1 MSTHI
6 QVRRDSSAAWDVEN
20 PKLADGEIAYD
31 KTERKLKIGDGA
43 SDWNDLGFVT
53 ATPYDDTQVQA
64 DIADNAANIAA
75 NTAAIGDKL
84 DADKIWTGT
93 EDEYNALSPD
103 ANTLY
108 FITA

>member
-6 QVRRDSSAAWDVEN
+6 QVRRDSSAAWGVEN

-43 SDWNDLGFVT
+43 SDWDQLGFVT
-53 ATPYDDTQVQA
+53 ATPYDDAEVKA
-64 DIADNAANIAA
+64 DIAA
-75 NTAAIGDKL
+75 NTAAIDTKL
-84 DADKIWTGT
+84 DANKIWTGT
-93 EDEYNALSPD
+93 QDEYDALNTPD
-103 ANTLY
+103 ADTLY

>member
-6 QVRRDSSAAWDVEN
+6 QVRRDSSAAWNVEN

-43 SDWNDLGFVT
+43 SDWNALGFVT
-53 ATPYDDTQVQA
+53 TTPYDDTQIKA
-64 DIADNAANIAA
+64 DIAS
-75 NTAAIGDKL
+75 KL

-93 EDEYNALSPD
+93 EAEYNALTPD

-108 FITA
+108 FIV

>member
-6 QVRRDSSAAWDVEN
+6 QIRRDSSAAWGVEN

-43 SDWNDLGFVT
+43 SDWNALGFVT
-53 ATPYDDTQVQA
+53 ATDYDDTQVKA
-64 DIADNAANIAA
+64 DISA
-75 NTAAIGDKL
+75 NTASIATKL

-93 EDEYNALSPD
+93 EAEYNNLTPD
-103 ANTLY
+103 ADTLY

>member
-6 QVRRDSSAAWDVEN
+6 QIRRDSSAAWGVEN

-31 KTERKLKIGDGA
+31 KTEKKLKVGDGS
-43 SDWNDLGFVT
+43 SDWDQLGFVT
-53 ATPYDDTQVQA
+53 ATPYDDTDVKA
-64 DIADNAANIAA
+64 DIATNTASIAE

-93 EDEYNALSPD
+93 EAEYNALTPD
-103 ANTLY
+103 ADTLY
-108 FITA
+108 FIV